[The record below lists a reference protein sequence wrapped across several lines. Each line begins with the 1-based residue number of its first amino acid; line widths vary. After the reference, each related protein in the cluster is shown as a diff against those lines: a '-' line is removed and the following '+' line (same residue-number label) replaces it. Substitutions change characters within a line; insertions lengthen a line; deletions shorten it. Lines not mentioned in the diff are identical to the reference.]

1 MTPEQTALYTL
12 NVALNL
18 IPILVGLIGLFWILM
33 EIRSNKKYLKK

>member
-18 IPILVGLIGLFWILM
+18 IPILVGLIGLIWALM
-33 EIRSNKKYLKK
+33 EIQANKQYFKK